1 MPHLSLNPIRAVERL
16 LVYPSP
22 STSTGDW
29 SPKWIE
35 NEDVFF
41 PSADGTELHGWF
53 VPHPE
58 PKHVILYSHGNNE
71 HVGNQVNQLLRL
83 QSMLDATVFVYDY
96 RGYGKSK
103 GRPTEKGLIA
113 DGLAAHEWLL
123 KRTGMAAD
131 DVILMGRSL
140 GGGISVAI
148 AAERSAKAVVLHA
161 TFPRMVDAASYNYP
175 WLPVKTL
182 MRDRYDSLE
191 RIQRY
196 EGPVFQSHRTTDE
209 VVPVA
214 LARQLTDRAPG
225 YLKQFFEIPSGRHNE
240 PLPPDYYTALDK
252 FLNRVERSHSFHNSD
267 TQQLDDSSHVLQAN

>member
-1 MPHLSLNPIRAVERL
+1 MSHLPLNPIRAVERL

-22 STSTGDW
+22 SNATGDW
-29 SPKWIE
+29 SPRWIE
-35 NEDVFF
+35 NEDVWFE
-41 PSADGTELHGWF
+41 SADGTKLHGWF

-96 RGYGKSK
+96 RGYGKSQ

-113 DGLAAHEWLL
+113 DGLAAHHWLL
-123 KRTGMAAD
+123 NRTGARAE

-182 MRDRYDSLE
+182 MRDRYDSLS
-191 RIQRY
+191 RVQQY
-196 EGPVFQSHRTTDE
+196 EGPLFQSHRTTDE
-209 VVPVA
+209 VVPVQ
-214 LARQLTDRAPG
+214 LARQLTERAPG
-225 YLKQFFEIPSGRHNE
+225 YPKQFFEIPFGRHNE
-240 PLPPDYYTALDK
+240 PLPPEYYTALDK
-252 FLNRVERSHSFHNSD
+252 FLRRVERTRSFNGADSE
-267 TQQLDDSSHVLQAN
+267 LDDSSPILQAN